1 MKQWFALLFVSSLLA
16 APVAASSASSVPDS
30 EIPAVIVSPSC
41 AGDVQFPHQ
50 MHFDDMGIPC
60 EDCHHEVNATK
71 LDMPHGDY
79 FDDFWIDCSSC
90 HGESGTP
97 STSQA
102 CSTCHHTDPTGI
114 ADETLSSKVV
124 IHKSCWTC
132 HEMSTGAEA
141 SAVCSS
147 CHQGARTCL

>member
-1 MKQWFALLFVSSLLA
+1 MKRLLVLFSFAGLVTATGPIQSA
-16 APVAASSASSVPDS
+16 TEEVAAG
-30 EIPAVIVSPSC
+30 IPALIVSPSC
-41 AGDVQFPHQ
+41 VGEVEFPHQ
-50 MHFDDMGIPC
+50 MHFEDMGVPC
-60 EDCHHEVNATK
+60 QDCHHEVNATK

-79 FDDFWIDCSSC
+79 FDDFWIDCSAC
-90 HGESGTP
+90 HTESETP

-102 CSTCHHTDPTGI
+102 CSTCHHSDPTGI

-132 HEMSTGAEA
+132 HEMSTGGEA
-141 SAVCSS
+141 SAACST